1 MRSRCRNIS
10 YGTIQELSRSIQTA
24 YYAELSE
31 KQKIQQVIRSAQ
43 EKAEEIQY

>member
-1 MRSRCRNIS
+1 MEQSKNYQKYTDS
-10 YGTIQELSRSIQTA
+10 SIMQ
-24 YYAELSE
+24 ELSE